1 MSDIFRT
8 LIIPA
13 AQVALA
19 REIADTLDPAHN
31 ANMWITPLS
40 PTGAEPA
47 THFISSGQIPD
58 AFASMV
64 PCVFWAWGN
73 DAWVETDAYP
83 GDPITVYHA
92 CIAQGMKVTQ
102 DEIDDL
108 FAEAD
113 VSDQEPFVAM
123 GRLGVQL
130 VQEPANPTQ

>member
-1 MSDIFRT
+1 MDIYRDM
-8 LIIPA
+8 IIPA

-19 REIADTLDPAHN
+19 REIAVTLDPAHN

-47 THFISSGQIPD
+47 THFISSGLIPE
-58 AFASMV
+58 AFAAMV
-64 PCVFWAWGN
+64 PCVFWAWEN
-73 DAWVETDAYP
+73 DTWVETDAYP
-83 GDPITVYHA
+83 GDPITVFEA
-92 CIAQGMKVTQ
+92 CIAAGMTVTQ

-123 GRLGVQL
+123 GRMGLQL
-130 VQEPANPTQ
+130 VQESIDG